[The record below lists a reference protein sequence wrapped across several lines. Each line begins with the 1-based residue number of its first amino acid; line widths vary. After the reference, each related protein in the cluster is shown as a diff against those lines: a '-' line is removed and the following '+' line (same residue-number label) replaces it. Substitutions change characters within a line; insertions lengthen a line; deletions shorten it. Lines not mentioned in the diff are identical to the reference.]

1 MGEASALKG
10 CGGGRTQLGDTAHE
24 GRPARLAVV
33 GVSLSSICGVRDH
46 AQLLAQALEQQG
58 VTCST
63 HWLSRDRVAPFAA
76 AGSQMRAWTGAL
88 EAELRRERPDAV
100 LLHYSVFAYSHRGVP
115 LLVHPVLRA
124 LCRSGVP
131 LLTVLHEFAY
141 PWRRRGWRGTAWAL
155 TQRAMLIDVVRASR
169 ALIVTAD
176 FQHEWVA
183 SRPWLPQRRAVVAP
197 VFSNLPPAA
206 DVGPLR
212 DRVRPVVGPPSA
224 ADVGPLPDRARP
236 VVGPPSAADVGPL
249 RDRVRPVVGLFGY
262 SAEGAAVAL
271 TLDAVRLLRE
281 RGVPVGLNLLGAP
294 GRDSA
299 AGEMWLAAARARGV
313 ADALSFSGILEPQ
326 ALADALA
333 SCEVLL
339 FAETAGPTTRKTTL
353 ASSLA
358 SGRPVVAI
366 DGPRCWS
373 ELARSNAAR
382 IVPPTAPALA
392 GAIEETLADERLRE
406 TLGARGGAFARER
419 MSAPGNA
426 RIVGA
431 LLEEVL
437 AQCGAEPRAANQV
450 ERAAR

>member
-1 MGEASALKG
+1 MGDASALKS
-10 CGGGRTQLGDTAHE
+10 CGGRRTQLGDNAQ
-24 GRPARLAVV
+24 GGPPARLAVV
-33 GVSLSSICGVRDH
+33 GMSPNAICGVRDH
-46 AQLLAQALEQQG
+46 AELLAQALERQG
-58 VTCST
+58 IVCST
-63 HWLSRDRVAPFAA
+63 HWLSRDRAAPFAA
-76 AGSQMRAWTGAL
+76 AGSRMRAWTGAL
-88 EAELRRERPDAV
+88 EAELRGGQPDAVLRRERPDAV

-115 LLVHPVLRA
+115 LFVHPVLGA
-124 LCRSGVP
+124 LRRSGVP

-155 TQRAMLIDVVRASR
+155 TQRAMLIDVVRAST
-169 ALIVTAD
+169 ALILTAD

-183 SRPWLPQRRAVVAP
+183 SRPWLPRRRAVVAP
-197 VFSNLPPAA
+197 VFSNLPPTGA
-206 DVGPLR
+206 
-212 DRVRPVVGPPSA
+212 GPPA
-224 ADVGPLPDRARP
+224 DRARP
-236 VVGPPSAADVGPL
+236 VL
-249 RDRVRPVVGLFGY
+249 GLFGY

-271 TLDAVRLLRE
+271 TLDAVRLLRD
-281 RGVPVGLNLLGAP
+281 RGTPVELSLLGAP

-299 AGEMWLAAARARGV
+299 AGEMWLAAARVRDVG
-313 ADALSFSGILEPQ
+313 DALSFSGILEPQ

-333 SCEVLL
+333 SCEALL

-373 ELARSNAAR
+373 ELARSDAAR
-382 IVPPTAPALA
+382 IVQPTAPALA
-392 GAIEETLADERLRE
+392 SAIEETLADERLRE

-419 MSAPGNA
+419 MSAMGNA

-437 AQCGAEPRAANQV
+437 GQPVGVSPPAAL
-450 ERAAR
+450 RSG